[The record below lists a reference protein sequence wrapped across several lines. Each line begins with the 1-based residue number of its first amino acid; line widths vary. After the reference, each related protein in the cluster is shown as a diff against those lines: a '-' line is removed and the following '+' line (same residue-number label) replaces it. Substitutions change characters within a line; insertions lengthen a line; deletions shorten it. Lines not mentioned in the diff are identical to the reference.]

1 MKYIPYSYIF
11 RFICTKSLIF
21 VFQSFLKLVT
31 LVALLFQHHITH
43 LYLTTIQK
51 RLKAFHWRH
60 VFELIVWDFASAYIS
75 HVLYMVHTGGARD
88 LTYYILLI
96 FGYLSNAPIHL
107 WIYQMDWNSQSQWS
121 KELGLRGP
129 GLIKRCVGPS
139 LFLAL
144 QRIPYLAVSSKLNFV
159 ITQYQDFYLF
169 ISWKSLPH

>member
-1 MKYIPYSYIF
+1 
-11 RFICTKSLIF
+11 
-21 VFQSFLKLVT
+21 
-31 LVALLFQHHITH
+31 
-43 LYLTTIQK
+43 
-51 RLKAFHWRH
+51 
-60 VFELIVWDFASAYIS
+60 
-75 HVLYMVHTGGARD
+75 MVHTGGARD

-144 QRIPYLAVSSKLNFV
+144 QRIPYLAVSSKLNFI
-159 ITQYQDFYLF
+159 ITQYQDFIYLF
-169 ISWKSLPH
+169 HENRCPIRRQEKRFSAKDFNLVSCVVVLMDTVCGPLHFFFFQIK